1 MYLRIILLQ
10 CSLLTAFTLPAKT
23 ILVKNIQEFNIAN
36 KEARP
41 GDIVILQNG
50 EWNNVNMAL
59 NCTGTKEQPII
70 FRAETPGKVFIT
82 GHSSLQLGGSFV
94 TVDGLYF
101 SNGYAGDDAVIKF
114 CIDKKQLAGNC
125 RVTNTVINDFN
136 NPKRLDENYW
146 VAFYGKN
153 NRLDHCSFYNKNNIG
168 VLLAVILEDDRSREN
183 FHSIDHNYF
192 GVRLPLASN
201 GGEIIRVGVSQHCEF
216 NSNTQIIDNFF
227 EHCDG
232 EGEVISIK
240 SCRNII
246 RNNLFRECQ
255 GSVVLRHGNY
265 NTVENN
271 VFLGNGKAGSGGVRI
286 INKGQWVV
294 NNFFYKCVGDGFR
307 SPLSIMNGVPNSPA
321 NRYLEV
327 SEAVISNNSF
337 YECSPISFC
346 EGSDTE
352 RSVQPHDVKFLN
364 NIFYNSKDRQLYNI
378 YDDIS
383 RISFSGNLAS
393 KIISQELIN
402 GFTKTSFTIKKSGSL
417 NIPGNGANTN
427 NSIPDSLLNIGKG
440 RLLQNLSP
448 KPGFTNL
455 KQLHYVLNNASAACG
470 AKWYNTKKFHQ
481 EETQTVADC
490 KNAEEII
497 QFFDNS
503 NAAKLLIRLTGK
515 EYIFTAPLNISKD
528 VSITS
533 KSKQTIK
540 FYFSGR
546 GAQHLIQLKAG
557 YTLSLKNLNFD
568 LSGVMAN
575 NFITTD
581 TSGNSHHSN
590 FLLSNC
596 IISNIKGTFFCAAVS
611 SVADSI
617 IITNNS
623 FTNGRG
629 DLFKFT
635 EETDKKGYY
644 NVEKLKITN
653 NSIVNMNGQLLSM
666 IRTGNDEST
675 MGPLLLFS
683 NNKITN
689 CFTEKEEALINL
701 YGTQRSFIE
710 GNSFTKSNEGK
721 ILIQYTDKVR
731 AVHILDNNKI
741 TGSGKIEPNK
751 FVTIK
756 K

>member
-1 MYLRIILLQ
+1 MLRLILLQ
-10 CSLLTAFTLPAKT
+10 CFIIFGNAAFTKN
-23 ILVKNIQEFNIAN
+23 IVVKNATELKKAN
-36 KEARP
+36 KEAAP
-41 GDIVILQNG
+41 GDTIVLQNG
-50 EWNNVNMAL
+50 NWNDITINL
-59 NCTGTKEQPII
+59 NCNGTKDAPIL
-70 FRAETPGKVFIT
+70 FKAATPGKVVIT
-82 GHSSLQLGGSFV
+82 GNSKLKIGGSNIII
-94 TVDGLYF
+94 DGFYF
-101 SNGYAGDDAVIKF
+101 TNGYAGDDAVITFRSNSKE
-114 CIDKKQLAGNC
+114 LANNC
-125 RVTNTVINDFN
+125 RVTNTTINDFN

-146 VAFYGKN
+146 VALYGKN
-153 NRLDHCSFYNKNNIG
+153 NRLDHCSFFNKNNIG
-168 VLLAVILEDDRSREN
+168 VLLAVILDDDRSREN

-246 RNNLFRECQ
+246 RNNLFKECQ

-294 NNFFYKCVGDGFR
+294 NNFFYKCIGDGFR

-337 YECSPISFC
+337 YECAPISFC

-364 NIFYNSKDRQLYNI
+364 NIFYTGKDRQLYNI

-383 RISFSGNLAS
+383 RISFSGNLVS
-393 KIISQELIN
+393 KTISQELIS

-417 NIPGNGANTN
+417 NIPGTGANTN

-448 KPGFTNL
+448 QPGFTNL
-455 KQLHYVLNNASAACG
+455 KQLQYVLNNATAACG
-470 AKWYNTKKFHQ
+470 AKWYNTKKYQ
-481 EETQTVADC
+481 QAEKQVIAVC

-497 QFFDNS
+497 QLLDKT
-503 NAAKLLIRLTGK
+503 NATKLIISLTEK
-515 EYIFTAPLNISKD
+515 EYTFNSPLNISKD
-528 VSITS
+528 VSITG

-540 FYFSGR
+540 FSFPAT
-546 GAQHLIQLKAG
+546 GAQHFIQLKAG
-557 YTLSLKNLNFD
+557 YTLSLKNLNLD

-581 TSGNSHHSN
+581 TSGNSHHNN
-590 FLLSNC
+590 FSLNNC
-596 IISNIKGTFFCAAVS
+596 IISNSNGTFFRAAVS

-617 IITNNS
+617 VINNNS
-623 FTNGRG
+623 FTNGNG
-629 DLFKFT
+629 DLFMFA

-644 NVEKLKITN
+644 NVEQLKITN
-653 NSIVNMNGQLLSM
+653 NQISNRNGRLLSM

-689 CFTEKEEALINL
+689 CSTEKEEALISL

-710 GNSFTKSNEGK
+710 KNSFTKSNEGK

-731 AVHILDNNKI
+731 AVHILDKNKI
-741 TGSGKIEPNK
+741 TGSGKIESNK